1 MVGRTVLVLALAALG
16 GCGVPASN
24 VASGPVAAPPE
35 VAVAA
40 GQGLAFGALG
50 TFCEESE
57 PGTAIAAEAG
67 YTLRDSA
74 PGSTAPRTHWIT
86 GFADGCAR
94 QFTAALALFGDV
106 GTHEATV
113 YGAGS
118 GGGTTDQAYEA
129 LKQEVC
135 GAAPGQ
141 PCPDIARLA
150 ADTVFVS
157 MFPAFGG
164 ESAEILLHGG
174 EVLAS
179 DL

>member
-1 MVGRTVLVLALAALG
+1 MIARMCLGLLTLG

-24 VASGPVAAPPE
+24 PPASGPVAPPAAA
-35 VAVAA
+35 AVAA
-40 GQGLAFGALG
+40 GHALPFGALSVA
-50 TFCEESE
+50 CNDPE

-74 PGSTAPRTHWIT
+74 PGSTEPRAHWVT
-86 GFADGCAR
+86 GFQDGCAR

-106 GTHEATV
+106 TTHETTVSAT
-113 YGAGS
+113 
-118 GGGTTDQAYEA
+118 GGGDATDRAYEMVKA
-129 LKQEVC
+129 EVC
-135 GAAPGQ
+135 GVPAGR
-141 PCPDIARLA
+141 PCGDIARLA

-174 EVLAS
+174 EVVAS
-179 DL
+179 DM